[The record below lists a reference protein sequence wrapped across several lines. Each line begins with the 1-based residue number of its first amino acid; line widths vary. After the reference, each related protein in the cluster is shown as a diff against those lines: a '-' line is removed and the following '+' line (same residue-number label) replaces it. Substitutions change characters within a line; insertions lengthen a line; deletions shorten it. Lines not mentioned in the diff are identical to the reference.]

1 MPGKRQA
8 GCRFL
13 LVTSLLDKQKRS
25 NSVAEGDRKLLLY
38 AQASPQAY
46 QPKCDACLRRHD
58 EGEGA
63 FVLGGMATK

>member
-1 MPGKRQA
+1 MGGKRQA

-25 NSVAEGDRKLLLY
+25 NSAAIGRRKLWLY

-46 QPKCDACLRRHD
+46 QPKCDACLHRHD
-58 EGEGA
+58 EVEGT
-63 FVLGGMATK
+63 FVLAGMATT